1 MIEDIRK
8 RTRVILSEKEGIEIV
23 GKIETDVMKTR
34 DCWKTLRRS
43 KRNQYKQGEMLFMQ

>member
-23 GKIETDVMKTR
+23 GKIETDVMKSR
-34 DCWKTLRRS
+34 ECWKALRRS
-43 KRNQYKQGEMLFMQ
+43 KRNQYKPDEILFMQ

>member
-23 GKIETDVMKTR
+23 EKIETDVMKSR
-34 DCWKTLRRS
+34 DCWKALRKS
-43 KRNQYKQGEMLFMQ
+43 KRNQYKPGELLFMQ